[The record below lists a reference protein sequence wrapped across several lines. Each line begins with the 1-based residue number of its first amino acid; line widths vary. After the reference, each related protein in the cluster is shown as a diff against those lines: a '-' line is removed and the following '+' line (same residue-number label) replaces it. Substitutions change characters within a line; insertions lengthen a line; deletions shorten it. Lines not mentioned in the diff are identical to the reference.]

1 MVLPADGSPT
11 LEGLPDNGKEHGKV
25 WLNETDMV
33 SEDHGEKSR
42 YSSPPQSVD
51 CSISSSED
59 EVGNDCTIHSSGSST
74 TSSSEDEVGNEDQD
88 DIKSRLRVVQ
98 VLRPNIKF
106 LWGIE
111 VLEQSLKLLD
121 STVHQL
127 CSADSS
133 LTVAD
138 VASQLLEILPP
149 NFKCVQV
156 IGVAQKPQE
165 DTAPSTSLEFSSGL
179 DKQEEPILR
188 PEESRPVGTLQHHQ
202 VGLKEDAAHVTSV
215 TGINRKRTKD
225 SDVEEQPLAKRT
237 RDSDAEE
244 ELPSK
249 RTKYSDD
256 ASGDEVLE
264 STLRKVAWRFLSP
277 WMSCED
283 PGLSSPVLSPSCEM
297 ARKRP
302 GLSSPVLSPLS
313 LTYCED
319 PILSP
324 RVFSSSPSTQCET
337 PIPFPGSCFWMETEE
352 DIEEEPIPSTSSGIT
367 ARASSRYVWFRPRY
381 VLSGDSD

>member
-33 SEDHGEKSR
+33 SEDHREESR
-42 YSSPPQSVD
+42 YSTPPQSVD

-59 EVGNDCTIHSSGSST
+59 EVGHDCTIHSSGSST
-74 TSSSEDEVGNEDQD
+74 TSSNEDEVGNKDQD
-88 DIKSRLRVVQ
+88 GIKAQLRVVQ
-98 VLRPNIKF
+98 VLQPNIKF

-111 VLEQSLKLLD
+111 VLEQSLKLLN

-149 NFKCVQV
+149 NFKYVQV
-156 IGVAQKPQE
+156 MGVAQKPQE
-165 DTAPSTSLEFSSGL
+165 DTAPSTSLEFTSGL
-179 DKQEEPILR
+179 VKQEEPILR
-188 PEESRPVGTLQHHQ
+188 PEKSRPVSTLQHHQ
-202 VGLKEDAAHVTSV
+202 VGLKEDVAHVTSV
-215 TGINRKRTKD
+215 TGINRKRTK
-225 SDVEEQPLAKRT
+225 
-237 RDSDAEE
+237 DSDAEE

-264 STLRKVAWRFLSP
+264 STLRKVAWRCLSP
-277 WMSCED
+277 WTSCED

-302 GLSSPVLSPLS
+302 GLSSPVLSPS
-313 LTYCED
+313 PLTPSED

-324 RVFSSSPSTQCET
+324 CVFSSSPLTLCEI
-337 PIPFPGSCFWMETEE
+337 PIPSPDSYFWMETEE
-352 DIEEEPIPSTSSGIT
+352 DAEEEPMPSTSSGIT

-381 VLSGDSD
+381 VLSSDSD